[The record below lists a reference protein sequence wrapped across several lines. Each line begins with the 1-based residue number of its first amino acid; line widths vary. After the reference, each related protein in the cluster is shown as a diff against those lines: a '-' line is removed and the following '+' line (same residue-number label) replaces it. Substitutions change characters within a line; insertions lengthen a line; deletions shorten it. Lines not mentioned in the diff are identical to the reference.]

1 MADTRASMRA
11 RPLPFVARI
20 ALVLALV
27 WSALLVLAAFTLPLY
42 GVASE
47 SATVV
52 GAGDVDEIAGT
63 ATLVQVNGSTAV
75 LVLAIPLAV
84 TLLVGLL
91 LGVGGRGPRA
101 GAWAVTA
108 LLGVF
113 TVLAL
118 LSVGLFMVPVV
129 VALVVACAS
138 AASRAARTVGG

>member
-1 MADTRASMRA
+1 MADTQPLVRERS
-11 RPLPFVARI
+11 LPFAARV

-27 WSALLVLAAFTLPLY
+27 WSVLLVLAGLTLPLY
-42 GVASE
+42 GSSSS
-47 SATVV
+47 SATMD
-52 GAGDVDEIAGT
+52 GSGDGDEITGT
-63 ATLVQVNGSTAV
+63 ATLVQVNGWTAL
-75 LVLAIPLAV
+75 LVLAVPLVV

-138 AASRAARTVGG
+138 ASSRAARTVGG

>member
-1 MADTRASMRA
+1 MADTQPLVRERS
-11 RPLPFVARI
+11 LPFTARV

-27 WSALLVLAAFTLPLY
+27 WSVLLVLAAFTLPLY
-42 GVASE
+42 GYSSS
-47 SATVV
+47 SATVD
-52 GAGDVDEIAGT
+52 GSGGTEEITGT
-63 ATLVQVNGSTAV
+63 ATLVQVNGWTAV

-91 LGVGGRGPRA
+91 LGVGGRGQRA
-101 GAWAVTA
+101 VAWALTA

-138 AASRAARTVGG
+138 AGSRTARTVGG

>member
-1 MADTRASMRA
+1 MADTQPLVRERS
-11 RPLPFVARI
+11 LPFTARV

-27 WSALLVLAAFTLPLY
+27 WSVLLVLAAFTLPLY
-42 GVASE
+42 GYSSS
-47 SATVV
+47 SATVD
-52 GAGDVDEIAGT
+52 GSGGTEEITGT
-63 ATLVQVNGSTAV
+63 ATLVQVNGWTAV

-91 LGVGGRGPRA
+91 LGVGGRGQRA
-101 GAWAVTA
+101 GAWALTA

-129 VALVVACAS
+129 VALMVACAS
-138 AASRAARTVGG
+138 AGSRAARTVGG

>member
-1 MADTRASMRA
+1 MAETK
-11 RPLPFVARI
+11 PLLREQSLPRTARI

-42 GVASE
+42 GISSE
-47 SATVV
+47 SATVD
-52 GAGDVDEIAGT
+52 GSGDVDEVSGT
-63 ATLVQVNGSTAV
+63 ATLVQVNGWTAV
-75 LVLAIPLAV
+75 LVLVIPLAV
-84 TLLVGLL
+84 TVLVALL

-101 GAWAVTA
+101 GAWGLTA

-118 LSVGLFMVPVV
+118 LSVGLFMIPVV

-138 AASRAARTVGG
+138 AGSRAARTVGG